1 MAWNEDLKQAMQSLN
16 SVTSLGAVQVM
27 GLKQAT
33 TFETSRYQS
42 ILATVSNMDTIFTT
56 GSKPVVLFS
65 RLASKSGDT
74 ISLTIYSGPT
84 FTGQVLVPDYCLNQ
98 VSPTIST
105 ANAYT
110 ATVSA
115 TGTQIASSQFLLSS
129 GLLGLGGTSGTGNLG
144 GALYLPAN
152 TSFLFRIY
160 NPLLA
165 AQAVYFQLMWYEGS
179 LQ

>member
-1 MAWNEDLKQAMQSLN
+1 MAWNEDLKQAMQSM
-16 SVTSLGAVQVM
+16 SDVTSLAAVQVM
-27 GLKQAT
+27 GLKQST
-33 TFETSRYQS
+33 TFEASRYQS
-42 ILATVSNMDTIFTT
+42 ILATASNMDTVFTT
-56 GSKPVVLFS
+56 GAKPVVLFS
-65 RLASKSGDT
+65 RLASKSGDS
-74 ISLTIYSGPT
+74 ISLTIYRGPT

-98 VSPTIST
+98 VTPTVST

-115 TGTQIASSQFLLSS
+115 AGTQIASSQFLLSS
-129 GLLGLGGTSGTGNLG
+129 GLLGLGGSNSSGSLG

-165 AQAVYFQLMWYEGS
+165 AQAVFFQLMWYEGT
-179 LQ
+179 L

>member
-1 MAWNEDLKQAMQSLN
+1 MAWNEDLKQAMQSLS
-16 SVTSLGAVQVM
+16 SVTSLSAVQVM
-27 GLKQAT
+27 GLKQST
-33 TFETSRYQS
+33 TFEASRYQS
-42 ILATVSNMDTIFTT
+42 ILATVSNMDTVFTT

-65 RLASKSGDT
+65 RLASKSGDS

-98 VSPTIST
+98 VAPSIST

-129 GLLGLGGTSGTGNLG
+129 GLLGLGGGSSTGSLG

-165 AQAVYFQLMWYEGS
+165 AQAVFFQLMWYEGS
-179 LQ
+179 L

>member
-1 MAWNEDLKQAMQSLN
+1 MAWNEDLKQAMQSLS
-16 SVTSLGAVQVM
+16 SVTSLSAVQVM
-27 GLKQAT
+27 GLKQST
-33 TFETSRYQS
+33 TFEASRYQS
-42 ILATVSNMDTIFTT
+42 VLATVSNMDTVFTT

-65 RLASKSGDT
+65 RLASKSGDS

-98 VSPTIST
+98 VSPSVST
-105 ANAYT
+105 ANAFT

-115 TGTQIASSQFLLSS
+115 PGTQIASTQYLLSS
-129 GLLGLGGTSGTGNLG
+129 GLLGLGGGSSTGSLG

-165 AQAVYFQLMWYEGS
+165 AQAVFFQVMW
-179 LQ
+179 

>member
-1 MAWNEDLKQAMQSLN
+1 MAWNEDLKQAMQSMN
-16 SVTSLGAVQVM
+16 SVTSLSAVQVM

-33 TFETSRYQS
+33 TFEASRYQS
-42 ILATVSNMDTIFTT
+42 ILATVSNMDTVFTT
-56 GSKPVVLFS
+56 GDKPVVLFS
-65 RLASKSGDT
+65 RLASKSGDS
-74 ISLTIYSGPT
+74 ISLTIYKSPT

-110 ATVSA
+110 ATVGA

-129 GLLGLGGTSGTGNLG
+129 GLLGLGGTAGTGSLG

-165 AQAVYFQLMWYEGS
+165 AQAVFFQLMWYEGT
-179 LQ
+179 L

>member
-16 SVTSLGAVQVM
+16 NVTSLSAVQVM
-27 GLKQAT
+27 GLKQST
-33 TFETSRYQS
+33 TFEASRYQS
-42 ILATVSNMDTIFTT
+42 ILATVSNMDTVFTT
-56 GSKPVVLFS
+56 GAKPVVLFS
-65 RLASKSGDT
+65 RLASKSGDS

-98 VSPTIST
+98 VAPTIST

-115 TGTQIASSQFLLSS
+115 TGTQIASSRILLSI
-129 GLLGLGGTSGTGNLG
+129 GLLGLRGSNSSGSLG

-165 AQAVYFQLMWYEGS
+165 AQAVFFQLMWYEGT
-179 LQ
+179 L